1 MEISKQFWCK
11 NKIRILN
18 GGGETMKVKY
28 LKVSDGKRLN
38 IEQFPNFSCTG
49 SIKGMKKQF
58 YGEDALL
65 VRCGSYIYYVGNLK
79 QNSGQIMSYGSNIYF
94 NYAH

>member
-1 MEISKQFWCK
+1 
-11 NKIRILN
+11 
-18 GGGETMKVKY
+18 MKVKY

-79 QNSGQIMSYGSNIYF
+79 QNSGQIMSYGENIYF